1 MARALYAEYDNNA
14 VFDDDSLCLP
24 IDSLGLRSLQVT
36 NDPANVV
43 SPTSEYVK
51 LYPNPAHQAINLV
64 YFVQTTGQVEF
75 DLIDQLG
82 QTVLHQPLSNGQTFA
97 QFNVDY
103 LSSGIYYWRLK
114 DGQRT
119 IKADKVAIIR

>member
-1 MARALYAEYDNNA
+1 LYAEYDNNA

-24 IDSLGLRSLQVT
+24 IDSPELRSLSVT
-36 NDPANVV
+36 N
-43 SPTSEYVK
+43 PTSITPNVPTEFVK
-51 LYPNPAHQAINLV
+51 LYPNPTKQLINLV
-64 YFVQTTGQVEF
+64 YYAQTQGQVAF
-75 DLIDQLG
+75 DLTDALG
-82 QTVLHQPLSNGQTFA
+82 QTVLHQELGSNQTFA

-114 DGQRT
+114 DSQRT